1 MKKIVMSMLIAVAA
15 IFAGCDW
22 IGNATKGITPET
34 YAKMAGKAISTI
46 LMTSDKYFTPESK
59 MSFVSTLNNVVDKLP
74 NDISSTNLQA
84 FVERIV
90 DDTLATTIA
99 DASKRQAYSD
109 VAKIVY
115 RVIGSGLETLEGKY
129 PAEFANAD
137 AAYAIMKVFLTSIR
151 DTFNGVVASEKD
163 PLEYEDVYKDMLEA
177 ANKVK

>member
-22 IGNATKGITPET
+22 IGNAAKGITPET

-46 LMTSDKYFTPESK
+46 VMTSDKYFTPESK
-59 MSFVSTLNNVVDKLP
+59 TSFVSTLNTVVEKLP
-74 NDISSTNLQA
+74 KDVSSTNLQS

-90 DDTLATTIA
+90 DDTLTTTIA
-99 DASKRQAYSD
+99 DTAKRQAYSD

-115 RVIGSGLETLEGKY
+115 RVIGSGLETLERKY
-129 PAEFANAD
+129 PNEFKNAD
-137 AAYAIMKVFLTSIR
+137 AAYAIAMVFFTTVK
-151 DTFNGVVASEKD
+151 DTFNGVVAGEKE